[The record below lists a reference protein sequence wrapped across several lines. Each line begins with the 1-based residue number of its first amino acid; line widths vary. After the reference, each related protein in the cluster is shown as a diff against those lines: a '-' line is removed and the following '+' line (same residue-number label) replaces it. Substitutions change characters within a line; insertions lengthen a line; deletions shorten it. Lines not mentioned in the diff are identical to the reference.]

1 MIITETCIGDAAEF
15 NIDNAD
21 EQVCKEAY
29 RGFLHDHR
37 RHEGHAAR
45 MEAARTIFRAM
56 TITPVVK
63 T

>member
-1 MIITETCIGDAAEF
+1 MVITETCIADAAEF

-21 EQVCKEAY
+21 EQVCKDAY
-29 RGFLHDHR
+29 REFLHDHR

-45 MEAARTIFRAM
+45 METAKPIFQSM
-56 TITPVVK
+56 TIPQVVK